1 MERNDAPAAQNV
13 SRDFETSVTSTER
26 MELRIWLRLLTCTNL
41 IERGVRQ
48 KLRESFGIT
57 LPRFDLL
64 AQLDRAP
71 DGLTMGELSRR
82 LMVSNGNV
90 TGLIDRL
97 VAEQLVARRPAPDD
111 RRAQLVQLTPAG
123 KKAFDAMT
131 PAHQRWIHE
140 MLGGL
145 DRSELAALYAGL
157 GRLKESLASYAAD
170 DREAAPAAARKNGN
184 GKQ

>member
-1 MERNDAPAAQNV
+1 MDSNDAPAQSLA
-13 SRDFETSVTSTER
+13 RDFETAVASTER

-97 VAEQLVARRPAPDD
+97 VAEGLVARRPAPDD
-111 RRAQLVQLTPAG
+111 RRAQLVQLTAAG

-131 PAHQRWIHE
+131 PVHQRWIHE

-145 DRSELAALYAGL
+145 DRNELSAIYAGL
-157 GRLKESLASYAAD
+157 GRLKESLASYVAD
-170 DREAAPAAARKNGN
+170 DREAAPPPARKNGK
-184 GKQ
+184 GKK